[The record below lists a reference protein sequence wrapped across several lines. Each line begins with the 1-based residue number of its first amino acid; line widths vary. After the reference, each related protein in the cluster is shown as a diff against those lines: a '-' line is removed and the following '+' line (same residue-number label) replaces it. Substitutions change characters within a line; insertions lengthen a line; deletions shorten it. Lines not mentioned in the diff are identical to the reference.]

1 MIDHYEAQRITSKEM
16 ALVNRRVRAMQHTYD
31 LLSHKMNNLTRN
43 ARTQPLI
50 DEFNSIN
57 LKGLVTLEQ
66 CDHAQ
71 NILDHLLQNIDNVL
85 ALNPYLVDVHSRMT
99 RRKTLGDIQ
108 LDQNGTFM
116 RLNDFLTIKGMSR
129 EAREDTVKRYLN
141 DWLYEANDMLNRK
154 VSMAE
159 MNLSSIRKSK
169 LKLPSLSFWS
179 FISFIVTLG
188 LFGAVLLLPEFAAW
202 RTSPITTGDNRF
214 VTLAL
219 YATTLSLAI
228 SSWLRAHA
236 TNYPLQFTKSYE
248 RELKNAR
255 KAKDQLLSR
264 REKLERLLLK
274 KARSGGKVN
283 DSLRTFTILSSGG
296 ATDGKAK
303 AYLFRESTYYRQR
316 FGFFIFLTN
325 LLVLLSSVVVAGVIY
340 LFFFAA

>member
-16 ALVNRRVRAMQHTYD
+16 GLVNRRVRAMQHTYD
-31 LLSHKMNNLTRN
+31 LLAHKMNNLTRN

-50 DEFNSIN
+50 DEFNSVN

-66 CDHAQ
+66 CDSAQ

-108 LDQNGTFM
+108 LDQNGTYM

-129 EAREDTVKRYLN
+129 EAREETVKRYLN
-141 DWLYEANDMLNRK
+141 NWLYEANDMLNRK

-169 LKLPSLSFWS
+169 LKLPSLSFWH
-179 FISFIVTLG
+179 FISAVVTLA
-188 LFGAVLLLPEFAAW
+188 FFAAVLLLPEFATW
-202 RTSPITTGDNRF
+202 RTTPVASGNARF
-214 VTLAL
+214 VTVAV
-219 YATTLSLAI
+219 YATTIGFVI
-228 SSWLRAHA
+228 SAWLKSHA
-236 TNYPLQFTKSYE
+236 ANFPLQFTKSYE
-248 RELKNAR
+248 RELKNAQR
-255 KAKDQLLSR
+255 AKDQLLSR

-274 KARSGGKVN
+274 KAHSGGKVN

-296 ATDGKAK
+296 ASDGKAK

-316 FGFFIFLTN
+316 YGFFIFLTN
-325 LLVLLSSVVVAGVIY
+325 VLVLLSTAVVAGVIY